1 MSTRRASHANSWY
14 SANSAHLDRDLS
26 TWLSAADQI
35 SHPARAVICP
45 HAGYSYSGST
55 AAYSFKQLDPATVKT
70 IFILGPSHHVRLSCC
85 ALTQCTTYQT
95 PLGDLTVNREITN
108 QLLETG
114 KFELMSID
122 ADEDEHSIEMQLPF
136 IAKVMQPARGN
147 FSIVPVMVGSLSSSS
162 EAKYGKIFAKYLQD
176 PSVCFVI
183 SSDFCHWG
191 ERFNYTHYDSSQGE
205 IYQSIKALDRAGM
218 NIIERMDPA
227 GFTHYL
233 KQYGNTICG
242 RHPIGVFL
250 NMVQEM
256 RGATT
261 NGLTLDLKFL
271 KYAQSS
277 QVRSPRDSSV
287 SYAAAAF
294 IMN

>member
-26 TWLSAADQI
+26 GWLSAADQI

-136 IAKVMQPARGN
+136 IAKV
-147 FSIVPVMVGSLSSSS
+147 
-162 EAKYGKIFAKYLQD
+162 
-176 PSVCFVI
+176 
-183 SSDFCHWG
+183 
-191 ERFNYTHYDSSQGE
+191 
-205 IYQSIKALDRAGM
+205 
-218 NIIERMDPA
+218 
-227 GFTHYL
+227 
-233 KQYGNTICG
+233 
-242 RHPIGVFL
+242 
-250 NMVQEM
+250 
-256 RGATT
+256 
-261 NGLTLDLKFL
+261 
-271 KYAQSS
+271 
-277 QVRSPRDSSV
+277 RDSF
-287 SYAAAAF
+287 YLH
-294 IMN
+294 I